1 MQKEQSSNSTPKT
14 KSALLDKY
22 EKQNEEAHQKEVDG
36 YERLKKKES
45 DKLPQPTGWRM
56 LVLPFKMPERTKGGL
71 YLGQE
76 TLERQQVASQ
86 VGLVM
91 AMGPDCYKDKERYP
105 DGPWCKEKD
114 WVMFARYAGS
124 RIKIDGGE
132 MRLLNDDEVLAT
144 IESPEDILHEF

>member
-56 LVLPFKMPERTKGGL
+56 LILPFKMAEKSKGGIIF
-71 YLGQE
+71 GQE
-76 TLERQQVASQ
+76 TLEKQQVGSTC
-86 VGLVM
+86 GLVL
-91 AMGPDCYKDKERYP
+91 AQGPDCYNDKDRYP
-105 DGPWCKEKD
+105 EGPWCKTGA
-114 WVMFARYAGS
+114 VSYTHLTLPTNR
-124 RIKIDGGE
+124 
-132 MRLLNDDEVLAT
+132 EV
-144 IESPEDILHEF
+144 